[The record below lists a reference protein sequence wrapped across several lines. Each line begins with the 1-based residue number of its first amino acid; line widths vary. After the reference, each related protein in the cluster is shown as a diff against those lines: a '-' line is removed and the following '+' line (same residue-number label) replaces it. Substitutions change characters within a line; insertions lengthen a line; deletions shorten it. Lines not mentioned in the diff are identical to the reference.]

1 MADTTTAYSL
11 MVADLGYTGTD
22 IPAETKTLM
31 EAKLAA
37 ALVQLA
43 AKGITLDLAAPT
55 DNELLCS
62 RMRPVLSEPE
72 IESLLQSAAGESISW
87 IDDPNERKQVFA
99 QILSGGDRRRVLHLI
114 RMLYVRRRELQK
126 NGKHLRIA
134 DEQTLRDAEKLLND
148 EFAHVLHIPQQDVP
162 DYIRSRMEREA

>member
-11 MVADLGYTGTD
+11 MIADLGYTGTD

-55 DNELLCS
+55 DNELLS
-62 RMRPVLSEPE
+62 AYAAWMYRQRASESPMPTYLRYALNNR
-72 IESLLQSAAGESISW
+72 I
-87 IDDPNERKQVFA
+87 
-99 QILSGGDRRRVLHLI
+99 
-114 RMLYVRRRELQK
+114 VRRCRP
-126 NGKHLRIA
+126 GCASSRVISGVRRA
-134 DEQTLRDAEKLLND
+134 CT
-148 EFAHVLHIPQQDVP
+148 PP
-162 DYIRSRMEREA
+162 DFGTACRPARRSTK

>member
-43 AKGITLDLAAPT
+43 A
-55 DNELLCS
+55 CS
-62 RMRPVLSEPE
+62 
-72 IESLLQSAAGESISW
+72 G
-87 IDDPNERKQVFA
+87 
-99 QILSGGDRRRVLHLI
+99 
-114 RMLYVRRRELQK
+114 
-126 NGKHLRIA
+126 
-134 DEQTLRDAEKLLND
+134 
-148 EFAHVLHIPQQDVP
+148 VP
-162 DYIRSRMEREA
+162 ASRL

>member
-37 ALVQLA
+37 ALVQLT

-55 DNELLCS
+55 DNELLS
-62 RMRPVLSEPE
+62 AYAAWMYRQRASESPMPTYLRYALTIRLLSA
-72 IESLLQSAAGESISW
+72 STAAQEGT
-87 IDDPNERKQVFA
+87 A
-99 QILSGGDRRRVLHLI
+99 
-114 RMLYVRRRELQK
+114 
-126 NGKHLRIA
+126 
-134 DEQTLRDAEKLLND
+134 
-148 EFAHVLHIPQQDVP
+148 
-162 DYIRSRMEREA
+162 

>member
-43 AKGITLDLAAPT
+43 ARA
-55 DNELLCS
+55 S
-62 RMRPVLSEPE
+62 R
-72 IESLLQSAAGESISW
+72 SIS
-87 IDDPNERKQVFA
+87 P
-99 QILSGGDRRRVLHLI
+99 RRR
-114 RMLYVRRRELQK
+114 
-126 NGKHLRIA
+126 
-134 DEQTLRDAEKLLND
+134 TT
-148 EFAHVLHIPQQDVP
+148 
-162 DYIRSRMEREA
+162 SC